1 MVWKSC
7 VKFSRTSEFGF
18 NTSRIF
24 VFADLTSFIILPATV
39 AQLAKSDPLCGV
51 PKNAIALVYS
61 RIRFS
66 CCSALLAIIK
76 A

>member
-1 MVWKSC
+1 MVWKSR

-24 VFADLTSFIILPATV
+24 VFADLTSLIILPATV
-39 AQLAKSDPLCGV
+39 AQLAKSDPRCGV

-66 CCSALLAIIK
+66 CCSALLAIVK